1 MRIAGT
7 AFARAGLLTPFLVV
21 AALTATGWAFA
32 TPAPADAAVPQ
43 MHVAAADSRY
53 VGTYLLLSWCQQAG
67 RDGVTS
73 GEWQTFTCA
82 PERAGLDTWWALWV
96 SP

>member
-1 MRIAGT
+1 MRIAGRG
-7 AFARAGLLTPFLVV
+7 FVRAGLIAPLVV
-21 AALTATGWAFA
+21 VAGLTATGWAVA
-32 TPAPADAAVPQ
+32 APAPSDVAAPYE
-43 MHVAAADSRY
+43 HGAAADSRY
-53 VGTYLLLSWCQQAG
+53 VGTYLLYSWCQQAG
-67 RDGVTS
+67 RDGVAS